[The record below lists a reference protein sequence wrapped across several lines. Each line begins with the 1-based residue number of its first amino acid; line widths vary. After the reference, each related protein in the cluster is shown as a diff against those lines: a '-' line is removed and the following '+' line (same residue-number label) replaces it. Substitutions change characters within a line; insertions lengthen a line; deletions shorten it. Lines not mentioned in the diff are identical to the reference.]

1 MNSPHITPQLRAH
14 QQPSAA
20 PPTILRNLAN
30 MAAVSFNGNQPWDI
44 QVHNPETYRR
54 ILSHGS
60 LGFGEAYMDGMWD
73 AERLDQLFHRLL
85 SYDIDE
91 KIRGLARWRFIANA
105 LRHHLY
111 NLQSISR
118 AFQVGKHHYDIG
130 NDVFE
135 AMLDSRMNYSCAYW
149 AGAMDLEQAQRNKL
163 DLVCRKL
170 DLRKGEHL
178 LDIGCGWG
186 GMAQYAA
193 MEYGVKVTAI
203 TVSQEQLKLAQER
216 CKGLP
221 VSFQLLD
228 YRNLEGRYDKIVSIG
243 MFEHVGPKNYEV
255 FFDTVSRLLENHG
268 LFLLHTIGD
277 YHTSGHLDPWIDR
290 YIFPNGHLPS
300 VRELATVLE
309 ERFIIEDWHNF
320 GIDYDRTLMAWWDNF
335 NSAWPRFKS
344 RYDQRF
350 YRMWKYY
357 LLSCAGMFRARQG
370 QLWQLV
376 LNRRYGPRNYR
387 SVR

>member
-1 MNSPHITPQLRAH
+1 MRAPHITPLFRTRSH
-14 QQPSAA
+14 PSAA
-20 PPTILRNLAN
+20 PPAILRKLAG
-30 MAAVSFNGNQPWDI
+30 MAGVSFNGNEPCDI
-44 QVHNPETYRR
+44 QVHDPETYRR

-60 LGFGEAYMDGMWD
+60 LGFGEAYMDGLWD

-85 SYDIDE
+85 SYDIDD
-91 KIRGLARWRFIANA
+91 KIRGMARWRFLANA
-105 LRHHLY
+105 LRHNLY

-118 AFQVGKHHYDIG
+118 AFQVAQHHYDIG

-149 AGAMDLEQAQRNKL
+149 AGAQDLEQAQRNKL
-163 DLVCRKL
+163 DLICRKL

-186 GMAQYAA
+186 GMAQHAA
-193 MEYGVKVTAI
+193 AEYGVKVTAI
-203 TVSQEQLKLAQER
+203 TVSQEQLKLAQVR

-221 VSFQLLD
+221 VEFKLLD
-228 YRNLEGRYDKIVSIG
+228 YRKLDGRYDKIVSIG
-243 MFEHVGPKNYEV
+243 MFEHVGPKNYAV
-255 FFDTVSRLLENHG
+255 YFDKVNQLLENHG

-277 YHTSGHLDPWIDR
+277 YLTSGHLEPWIDR

-300 VRELATVLE
+300 ARELANVLE
-309 ERFIIEDWHNF
+309 GRFLVEDWHNF

-335 NSAWPRFKS
+335 NTGWPQLKS

-357 LLSCAGMFRARQG
+357 LLSCAGMFRARKA

-376 LNRRYGPRNYR
+376 LNRRQGPRNYR

>member
-1 MNSPHITPQLRAH
+1 MRSPHITPQLRAH
-14 QQPSAA
+14 QQLSAA
-20 PPTILRNLAN
+20 PPTILRKLAG
-30 MAAVSFNGNQPWDI
+30 MAGISFNGPEPWDI

-60 LGFGEAYMDGMWD
+60 LGFGEAYMDGLWD
-73 AERLDQLFHRLL
+73 AERLDQLFYRLL
-85 SYDIDE
+85 NYDVDDR
-91 KIRGLARWRFIANA
+91 IRGMARWRFIANA

-118 AFQVGKHHYDIG
+118 AFQVGKQHYDIG

-135 AMLDSRMNYSCAYW
+135 AMLDSSMIYSCGYW
-149 AGAMDLEQAQRNKL
+149 AGAADLEQAQRNKL
-163 DLVCRKL
+163 DLICRKL

-193 MEYGVKVTAI
+193 KEYGVRVTAI
-203 TVSQEQLKLAQER
+203 TVSQEQLKLAQVR
-216 CKGLP
+216 CNGLP
-221 VSFQLLD
+221 VEFKLLD
-228 YRNLEGRYDKIVSIG
+228 YRNLEGHFDKIVSIG
-243 MFEHVGPKNYEV
+243 MFEHVGPKNYAV
-255 FFDTVSRLLENHG
+255 FFDTISRLLENHG

-277 YHTSGHLDPWIDR
+277 CHTSGHLDPWIDR

-300 VRELATVLE
+300 ARELATVLE
-309 ERFIIEDWHNF
+309 GRFLIEDWHNF
-320 GIDYDRTLMAWWDNF
+320 GIDYDRTLMAWWANF
-335 NSAWPRFKS
+335 NGAWPQLKS
-344 RYDQRF
+344 RYDPRF

-357 LLSCAGMFRARQG
+357 LLSCAGMFRARKG

-376 LNRRYGPRNYR
+376 LNRRQGPRNYR